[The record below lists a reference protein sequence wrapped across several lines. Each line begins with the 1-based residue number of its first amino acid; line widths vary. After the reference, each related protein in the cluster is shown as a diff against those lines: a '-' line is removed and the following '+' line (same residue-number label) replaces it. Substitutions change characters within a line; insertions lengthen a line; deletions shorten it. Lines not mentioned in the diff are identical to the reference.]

1 MVRRVVEWDE
11 EETGYVGRL
20 MEGHFE
26 HVALTRPRHAAYPDA
41 KLEQVFLSGETFA
54 EAWKSL
60 IAATQQ
66 EIEDVEASAA
76 AEEAAVQAE
85 KSVHGDEAIATATR
99 IVKAD
104 RDPTSIQTL
113 IFDGDRFSV
122 EEAKAWAKKNGFEA
136 GKVDQTEGGSI
147 RLRQREPG
155 EFKPDSFRT
164 IALTDGVKAVVG
176 RPKGN
181 EAEKTANSREGEIE
195 MEVKVRKTDPAKVTV
210 EKEADAAKKESESEA
225 KKESES
231 ESKKEDAKKES
242 ESEDTKED
250 AKKEDAKKES
260 EDEDAGMVVKGI
272 ERSLRRIG
280 RSLAGFEK
288 RQKAVEDQLGILAKQ
303 PATSGAVRFNDGSVV
318 NGGKGEEKGG
328 ALDGAVEILKGITD
342 PKEKDLLSRQL
353 AAKILSG
360 VFEGGASG
368 KTS

>member
-1 MVRRVVEWDE
+1 MAEMAKGAD
-11 EETGYVGRL
+11 
-20 MEGHFE
+20 
-26 HVALTRPRHAAYPDA
+26 DA
-41 KLEQVFLSGETFA
+41 SGEDLRELMA
-54 EAWKSL
+54 DMAADLERACE
-60 IAATQQ
+60 IANEMVGAGG
-66 EIEDVEASAA
+66 
-76 AEEAAVQAE
+76 EE
-85 KSVHGDEAIATATR
+85 
-99 IVKAD
+99 
-104 RDPTSIQTL
+104 
-113 IFDGDRFSV
+113 
-122 EEAKAWAKKNGFEA
+122 
-136 GKVDQTEGGSI
+136 
-147 RLRQREPG
+147 
-155 EFKPDSFRT
+155 
-164 IALTDGVKAVVG
+164 
-176 RPKGN
+176 
-181 EAEKTANSREGEIE
+181 
-195 MEVKVRKTDPAKVTV
+195 
-210 EKEADAAKKESESEA
+210 
-225 KKESES
+225 
-231 ESKKEDAKKES
+231 KEDAKKES